1 MDGILSHGKVAAM
14 KFLQDSYNG
23 LYKVLLK
30 PYMPRWVTV
39 ITLILGVIVGLVW
52 GYAISPVIYY
62 DADPRTLEQSW
73 QDEWVKLLAD
83 RYTSANS
90 DVSSNIIDLL
100 TRVDDPLGIVDRL
113 LTTPGEE
120 VNYGKLQALRPLAE
134 AAQPNAVTAPEP
146 NLIGSVVPF
155 FIAPLVTAI
164 AGIIIAILWGM
175 FIKPNLWDPIQKRMS
190 GETVSE
196 DVRAMRQQVQAIKEA
211 EQSKRT
217 DFATTTLGKP
227 LMQRMSTY
235 LLGHGQYDDS
245 FSIEDENE
253 RFLGECGAGIS
264 EAIGVGEP
272 QKAAAVEVWLFDKD
286 DFVRTI
292 TKVFVSEHA
301 FNDPGF
307 RAKLEPKGDLVLAQ
321 PGATVTLETAS
332 LRLQA
337 RIVDMEYGTGPLPPK
352 SYFQKLT
359 LELAAWRKDANGV
372 VTSAG
377 VPQVVAVPAAA
388 PSPAPVYV
396 PPPAPAAPAV
406 TPLPPAPAPTGS
418 SMFAPPPAV
427 PPTATPPASRD
438 DDDPFGGTGDFTPL
452 R

>member
-39 ITLILGVIVGLVW
+39 LTLILGVIVGLVW
-52 GYAISPVIYY
+52 GYAISPVVYY

-83 RYTSANS
+83 RYVSANA
-90 DVSSNIIDLL
+90 DVSANIVDLL
-100 TRVDDPLGIVDRL
+100 TRVDDPVGIVDRL

-120 VNYGKLQALRPLAE
+120 VNYAKLQALRPLAE
-134 AAQPNAVTAPEP
+134 AAQSNAVTAPEP
-146 NLIGSVVPF
+146 SIVGSVVPF
-155 FIAPLVTAI
+155 ILAPLITAI

-175 FIKPNLWDPIQKRMS
+175 FVKPNVWDPLQRRIS
-190 GETVSE
+190 GEKVSE
-196 DVRAMRQQVQAIKEA
+196 DVKAMRVQVQAIKAA
-211 EQSKRT
+211 EQTQRT
-217 DFATTTLGKP
+217 DFATTNLGKP

-264 EAIGVGEP
+264 EIIGVGEP
-272 QKAAAVEVWLFDKD
+272 QKATAIEVWLFDKD

-307 RAKLEPKGDLVLAQ
+307 RAKLEPKGDLVLVQ

-337 RIVDMEYGTGPLPPK
+337 RVVDLEYGTGPLPPR
-352 SYFQKLT
+352 SYLQKLT
-359 LELAAWRKDANGV
+359 LELAAWRKDGNGV
-372 VTSAG
+372 MVSAG
-377 VPQVVAVPAAA
+377 TPEIVQVPASA
-388 PSPAPVYV
+388 PPAPAPVYV
-396 PPPAPAAPAV
+396 PPPAPAPV
-406 TPLPPAPAPTGS
+406 MTPMPPAPASGGG
-418 SMFAPPPAV
+418 MFAPPPAP
-427 PPTATPPASRD
+427 PPTSPPPTLRD

>member
-1 MDGILSHGKVAAM
+1 M

-39 ITLILGVIVGLVW
+39 LTLILGVIVGLVW
-52 GYAISPVIYY
+52 GYAISPVVYY

-83 RYTSANS
+83 RYVSANA
-90 DVSSNIIDLL
+90 DVSANIVDLL
-100 TRVDDPLGIVDRL
+100 TRVDDPVGIVDRL

-120 VNYGKLQALRPLAE
+120 VNYAKLQALRPLAE
-134 AAQPNAVTAPEP
+134 AAQSNAVTAPEP
-146 NLIGSVVPF
+146 SIVGSVVPF
-155 FIAPLVTAI
+155 ILAPLITAI
-164 AGIIIAILWGM
+164 VGIIIAILWGM
-175 FIKPNLWDPIQKRMS
+175 FVKPNVWDPLQRRIS
-190 GETVSE
+190 GEKVSE
-196 DVRAMRQQVQAIKEA
+196 DVKAMRVQVQAIKAA
-211 EQSKRT
+211 EQTQRT
-217 DFATTTLGKP
+217 DFATTNLGKP

-264 EAIGVGEP
+264 EIIGVGEP
-272 QKAAAVEVWLFDKD
+272 QKATAIEVWLFDKD

-307 RAKLEPKGDLVLAQ
+307 RAKLEPKGDLVLVQ

-337 RIVDMEYGTGPLPPK
+337 RVVDLEYGTGPLPPR
-352 SYFQKLT
+352 SYLQKLT
-359 LELAAWRKDANGV
+359 LELAAWRKDGNGV
-372 VTSAG
+372 MVSAG
-377 VPQVVAVPAAA
+377 TPEIVQVPASA
-388 PSPAPVYV
+388 PPAPAPVYV
-396 PPPAPAAPAV
+396 PPPAPAPV
-406 TPLPPAPAPTGS
+406 MTPIPPAPASGGG
-418 SMFAPPPAV
+418 MFAPPPPSP
-427 PPTATPPASRD
+427 PPTSPPPTLRD

>member
-39 ITLILGVIVGLVW
+39 LTLILGVIVGLVW
-52 GYAISPVIYY
+52 GYAISPVVYY

-83 RYTSANS
+83 RYVSANA
-90 DVSSNIIDLL
+90 DVSANIVDLL
-100 TRVDDPLGIVDRL
+100 TRVDDPVGIVDRL

-120 VNYGKLQALRPLAE
+120 VNYAKLQALRPLAE
-134 AAQPNAVTAPEP
+134 AAQSNAVTAPEP
-146 NLIGSVVPF
+146 SIVGSVVPF
-155 FIAPLVTAI
+155 ILAPLITAI
-164 AGIIIAILWGM
+164 VGIIIAILWGM
-175 FIKPNLWDPIQKRMS
+175 FVKPNVWDPLQRRIS
-190 GETVSE
+190 GEKVSE
-196 DVRAMRQQVQAIKEA
+196 DVKAMRVQVQAIKAA
-211 EQSKRT
+211 EQTQRT
-217 DFATTTLGKP
+217 DFATTNLGKP

-264 EAIGVGEP
+264 EIIGVGEP
-272 QKAAAVEVWLFDKD
+272 QKATAIEVWLFDKD

-307 RAKLEPKGDLVLAQ
+307 RAKLEPKGDLVLVQ

-337 RIVDMEYGTGPLPPK
+337 RVVDLEYGTGPLPPR
-352 SYFQKLT
+352 SYLQKLT
-359 LELAAWRKDANGV
+359 LELAAWRKDGNGV
-372 VTSAG
+372 MVSAG
-377 VPQVVAVPAAA
+377 TPEIVQVPASA
-388 PSPAPVYV
+388 PPAPAPVYV
-396 PPPAPAAPAV
+396 PPPAPAPV
-406 TPLPPAPAPTGS
+406 MTPIPPAPASGGG
-418 SMFAPPPAV
+418 MFAPPPPSP
-427 PPTATPPASRD
+427 PPTSPPPTLRD